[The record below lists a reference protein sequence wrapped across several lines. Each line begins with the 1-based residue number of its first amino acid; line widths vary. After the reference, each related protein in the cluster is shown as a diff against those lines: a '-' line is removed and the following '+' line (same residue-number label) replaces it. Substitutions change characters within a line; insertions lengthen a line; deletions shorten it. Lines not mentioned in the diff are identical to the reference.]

1 MSWKQLKDNP
11 YYSINENGVVKRNA
25 YTRVDKIGRTT
36 QVKEKVLKQHIDK
49 DGYFRVVIVSG
60 REKPKCYP
68 VHRLVA
74 ETFIKN
80 ENEFPCVNHKDE
92 NKLNNSLDNLE
103 WCDAK
108 YNTNYG
114 TGIERRSIS
123 QGKKIKCI
131 ETGIIYN
138 TIAEAER
145 ATGIPHSSIG
155 LVCRGKHSQTH
166 NTHWEYVDRPEN

>member
-80 ENEFPCVNHKDE
+80 ENEFPCINHKDE
-92 NKLNNSLDNLE
+92 NKLNNNVDNLE
-103 WCDAK
+103 WCSVS
-108 YNTNYG
+108 YNNSYG
-114 TGIERRSIS
+114 TRLKRVSKTS
-123 QGKKIKCI
+123 GKKIIGTNGEKTLI
-131 ETGIIYN
+131 FN
-138 TIAEAER
+138 SANEAEKYFKNKKGSNISQC
-145 ATGIPHSSIG
+145 AN
-155 LVCRGKHSQTH
+155 GKFNQMYGYI
-166 NTHWEYVDRPEN
+166 WRWA

>member
-92 NKLNNSLDNLE
+92 NKLNNNVDNLE
-103 WCDAK
+103 WCTIA
-108 YNTNYG
+108 YNNNYG
-114 TGIERRSIS
+114 NRQKRVSETQGRKIIAINDNETLIFNSAHEAGRTLNRTSSNIIS
-123 QGKKIKCI
+123 CANGNLKTAYGYIWRW
-131 ETGIIYN
+131 
-138 TIAEAER
+138 A
-145 ATGIPHSSIG
+145 
-155 LVCRGKHSQTH
+155 
-166 NTHWEYVDRPEN
+166 